1 LLAGGPF
8 KPDFGLNGAAQLL
21 PAFLR
26 SFVCRLSNPNDL
38 HTTTFIAAAS
48 ISQTKEPI
56 MNELV
61 SQIAQRTGIS
71 EDKARQAAEVAI
83 NFFKSKLPGVGGQL
97 DGVLHGGA
105 AGSGAVSEKVQEGLG
120 GVFGKKSA

>member
-1 LLAGGPF
+1 M
-8 KPDFGLNGAAQLL
+8 
-21 PAFLR
+21 
-26 SFVCRLSNPNDL
+26 S
-38 HTTTFIAAAS
+38 
-48 ISQTKEPI
+48 
-56 MNELV
+56 ELV

-105 AGSGAVSEKVQEGLG
+105 SGTGARRRRSAGRPRRSLRKKVRVKFHAFSGRVMQNGWP
-120 GVFGKKSA
+120 SAASK

>member
-1 LLAGGPF
+1 
-8 KPDFGLNGAAQLL
+8 
-21 PAFLR
+21 
-26 SFVCRLSNPNDL
+26 
-38 HTTTFIAAAS
+38 
-48 ISQTKEPI
+48 

-105 AGSGAVSEKVQEGLG
+105 SGTSAVGEEVQEGLG
-120 GVFGKKSA
+120 YRLAHFQQARYNDGHAAARTRHLRQSLHV